1 MRRALGSKNKFD
13 FVDRTIDVP
22 DDDFDPRFK
31 AWSRYNMLV
40 HSWLMNSV
48 EDSIAQSIVYLE
60 NAVDVWNEL
69 KERFSHGDFI
79 RISELQVEI
88 YNLKQGTK
96 SVSEF
101 FTALKVLWEELEA
114 YLPVP
119 VCNCPRKCVCVTGI
133 MNAKLQHNLI
143 RTIRFLT
150 GLNDTFDMVRSQIL
164 LMDPLPPINKV
175 FSMVLQHERQ
185 FASVNS
191 GLDIEESKISVNA
204 SDSRRP

>member
-1 MRRALGSKNKFD
+1 MVTRNTPPEDPSQIPGNVYYVHSSDGPSTVSVIPKLNHSNYHAWARSMRRALGSKNKFD
-13 FVDRTIDVP
+13 FVDGTIGVP

-31 AWSRYNMLV
+31 AWSRCNMLV

-88 YNLKQGTK
+88 YNLKQSTK

-101 FTALKVLWEELEA
+101 FTALKVM
-114 YLPVP
+114 
-119 VCNCPRKCVCVTGI
+119 G
-133 MNAKLQHNLI
+133 
-143 RTIRFLT
+143 RT
-150 GLNDTFDMVRSQIL
+150 
-164 LMDPLPPINKV
+164 
-175 FSMVLQHERQ
+175 
-185 FASVNS
+185 
-191 GLDIEESKISVNA
+191 
-204 SDSRRP
+204 